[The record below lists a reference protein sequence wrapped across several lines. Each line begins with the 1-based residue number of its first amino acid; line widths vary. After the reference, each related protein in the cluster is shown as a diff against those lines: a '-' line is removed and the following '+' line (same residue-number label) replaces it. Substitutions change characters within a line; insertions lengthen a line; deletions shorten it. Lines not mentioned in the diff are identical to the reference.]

1 MSTLVD
7 DLNQEI
13 SGVLQGNLNTYLSG
27 VKSDL
32 KSFLQ
37 NNQTQISMWAAQLQS
52 GVIGKD
58 DLNDNML
65 NLADLFKI
73 TSLTEAGIS
82 AIQAENIVNQI
93 LDIISNKLVNFAIGA
108 IVAAL

>member
-1 MSTLVD
+1 MPTLVD

-13 SGVLQGNLNTYLSG
+13 GGVLQGNLNIYLSG

-32 KSFLQ
+32 KFFLQ
-37 NNQTQISMWAAQLQS
+37 NNQTQISAWAAELQS
-52 GVIGKD
+52 GAIDKD
-58 DLNDNML
+58 DLNDNLL

-82 AIQAENIVNQI
+82 AIQLENLVNQI
-93 LDIISNKLVNFAIGA
+93 LDIVSNKLVNFAIGA

>member
-1 MSTLVD
+1 MSTLVN

-13 SGVLQGNLNTYLSG
+13 SGVLQGNLNAYLSG

-37 NNQTQISMWAAQLQS
+37 NNQTQISTWAAQLQS
-52 GVIGKD
+52 GAIGKD